1 MTAGRAGRVRL
12 AAEARPVEIAAGRV
26 RIARPVIGRVG
37 RAPAVIVRAA
47 TGRRATGGEGIVGPA
62 GVRRI
67 AAMHRA
73 RSARP
78 RPRS

>member
-1 MTAGRAGRVRL
+1 MTAGRVGRVRL
-12 AAEARPVEIAAGRV
+12 VGEVRPAGIAAGRV
-26 RIARPVIGRVG
+26 RIGHPVIARVG
-37 RAPAVIVRAA
+37 RAPAGIVRAA